1 MSINKLENQ
10 TTLIIRDIPIL
21 IVRKSIK
28 NLHIGVYPPDGYV
41 RVAAPLHLTEDNI
54 RLAIISRLSWIKKH
68 QAKFKAQPRQTKR
81 EMVTGESHYVFGHRY
96 RMEVIERPGNH
107 EVVIIN
113 NNIIQLFVNPGT
125 SSKNRALVLTEWYRQ
140 QLKLKIPDLLNKWQ
154 SIIGEQV
161 SDWGIKKMKTK
172 WGSCNIKERR
182 IWLNLELAKKPIECL
197 EYVLVHELVHLL
209 ERHHNER
216 FQSYMDQYLPQW
228 RQCREILN
236 QEPLGDM

>member
-41 RVAAPLHLTEDNI
+41 RVVAPLYLTEDNI
-54 RLAIISRLSWIKKH
+54 RLAVISRLSWIKK
-68 QAKFKAQPRQTKR
+68 QQTQFKAQPRQTKC
-81 EMVTGESHYVFGHRY
+81 EMVAGESHYVFGHRY
-96 RMEVIERPGNH
+96 RMEVIERPGHH
-107 EVVIIN
+107 EVVIVN
-113 NNIIQLFVNPGT
+113 NSIIQLFVNPGT
-125 SSKNRALVLTEWYRQ
+125 SPKNRALVLTEWYRE
-140 QLKLKIPDLLNKWQ
+140 QLKLKIPDLLNRWQ

-161 SDWGIKKMKTK
+161 ADWGIKKMKTR

-216 FQSYMDQYLPQW
+216 FQAYMDQYLPHW

-236 QEPLGDM
+236 QEPLGDI

>member
-1 MSINKLENQ
+1 MSINKLENE
-10 TTLIIRDIPIL
+10 TNLIIRDIPIQ

-41 RVAAPLHLTEDNI
+41 RVAAPLHLTDDNI
-54 RLAIISRLSWIKKH
+54 RLAIVSRLSWIKK
-68 QAKFKAQPRQTKR
+68 QQTKFQEQPRESKR
-81 EMVTGESHYVFGHRY
+81 EMVAGESHYIFGHQY
-96 RMEVIERPGNH
+96 RMEVIERPGSH

-113 NNIIQLFVNPGT
+113 NSTIQLFVNPGT
-125 SSKNRALVLTEWYRQ
+125 SPKNRALVLTEWYRE
-140 QLKLKIPDLLNKWQ
+140 QLKSQIPDLLNKWQ

-161 SDWGIKKMKTK
+161 ADWGIKKMKTK

-209 ERHHNER
+209 EKHHNER
-216 FQSYMDQYLPQW
+216 FQAYMDKYLPQW

-236 QEPLGDM
+236 REPLGDI

>member
-1 MSINKLENQ
+1 MSIDKLDNETN
-10 TTLIIRDIPIL
+10 IMIRDIPIQ

-41 RVAAPLHLTEDNI
+41 RVAAPLQLTDDNI
-54 RLAIISRLSWIKKH
+54 RLAIISRLSWIKK
-68 QAKFKAQPRQTKR
+68 QQTQFLAQPRQTKR
-81 EMVTGESHYVFGHRY
+81 EMVAGESHYVFGHRY
-96 RMEVIERPGNH
+96 RMEVIERPGHH
-107 EVVIIN
+107 EIVIIN
-113 NNIIQLFVNPGT
+113 HSTIQLFVNPGT
-125 SSKNRALVLTEWYRQ
+125 SSKNRTLVLTEWYRE

-161 SDWGIKKMKTK
+161 NDWNVKKMKTK
-172 WGSCNIKERR
+172 WGSCNIKARR

-216 FQSYMDQYLPQW
+216 FQAYMDQYLPQW

-236 QEPLGDM
+236 QEPLGDI

>member
-1 MSINKLENQ
+1 MSINKLENE
-10 TTLIIRDIPIL
+10 TTLIIRDIPIQ

-41 RVAAPLHLTEDNI
+41 RVAAPLNLTDDNI
-54 RLAIISRLSWIKKH
+54 RLAVVSRLSWIKKQ
-68 QAKFKAQPRQTKR
+68 QAKFQEQPRESKR
-81 EMVTGESHYVFGHRY
+81 EMVAGESHYIFGHRY
-96 RMEVIERPGNH
+96 RMEVIERPGHH

-113 NNIIQLFVNPGT
+113 NSTIQLFVNPGT
-125 SSKNRALVLTEWYRQ
+125 STKNRTLVLTEWYRE
-140 QLKLKIPDLLNKWQ
+140 QLKSQIPDLLNKWQ

-161 SDWGIKKMKTK
+161 ADWGIKKMKTK

-209 ERHHNER
+209 EKHHNER
-216 FQSYMDQYLPQW
+216 FQAYMDKYLPQW

-236 QEPLGDM
+236 REPLGDI